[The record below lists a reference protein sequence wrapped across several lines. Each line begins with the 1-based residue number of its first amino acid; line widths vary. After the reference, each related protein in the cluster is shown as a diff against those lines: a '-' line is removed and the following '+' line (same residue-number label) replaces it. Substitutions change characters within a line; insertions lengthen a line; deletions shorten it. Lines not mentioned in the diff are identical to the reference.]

1 MGHGRA
7 FVGDSERWLAGAS
20 IAVVLGPAEAS
31 SAAGKLAVGAETL
44 LVCVAAH

>member
-7 FVGDSERWLAGAS
+7 FVGDSAWWLAGAS
-20 IAVVLGPAEAS
+20 IAVVLGPAGAS
-31 SAAGKLAVGAETL
+31 FAAGKLAVDVETL